1 MTNPSFLLFPEYK
14 KKILKE
20 VLNRY
25 LILAESIVNY
35 SNGNHLNQEK
45 IDLIKEKLGDK
56 MEGTFLYPGGASVL
70 FGWSFEIESFG
81 SIIIKPY
88 YNRDFSQL
96 LIHYL
101 TALDFNKES
110 QIRNFRNE
118 KEIYHISIPLTIGLA
133 KIMAYQRTYPT
144 LITSTIKGA
153 NLTNYPQLI
162 AKISIIV
169 REFARNGIICDPYP
183 TNWKLVKTKA
193 QYLIYYIDLLSSN
206 KLHDINTRLS
216 AILNSQDSFDIR
228 ANFKM

>member
-1 MTNPSFLLFPEYK
+1 MINPAFSLFPEYK
-14 KKILKE
+14 EKISKE
-20 VLNRY
+20 VLSKY
-25 LILAESIVNY
+25 LILVESIINY
-35 SNGNHLNQEK
+35 SKGNHLNQEK

-70 FGWSFEIESFG
+70 FGWSFEIETFG

-101 TALDFNKES
+101 TALDIKKES
-110 QIRNFRNE
+110 QLRNFQYD
-118 KEIYHISIPLTIGLA
+118 KKIYHISIPITIGLA
-133 KIMAYQRTYPT
+133 KIVTYQKIYPT
-144 LITSTIKGA
+144 LITSTVKGE

-193 QYLIYYIDLLSSN
+193 QNLIYYIDLLSSN
-206 KLHDINTRLS
+206 KLCDVNTRLS
-216 AILNSQDSFDIR
+216 EVQNFLN
-228 ANFKM
+228 